1 MCEPSAR
8 EVLRGEAVY
17 APTLCRRGAFAP
29 VQLYDLVG
37 TVAPALE
44 VRPDAKSRV
53 DLSHTALQLLSYVV
67 VEMIPVV
74 VADDEVVDLGE
85 VSDVEDL
92 RALEEGVGDA
102 EGCALDEDG
111 VNEVAHAIH
120 LQEIARV
127 AEPYDEVL
135 RAVKLL
141 QVVTHHG
148 DAIDRADIIGAVEE
162 ELPEDLDAVAHRAG
176 LHSLGHG
183 VAILEAP
190 VTIVRR
196 VLDALQS
203 CTRGE
208 RPEGGAVEDEVADA
222 EEDGDDDAEGNEE
235 CHKAALDFTHRS
247 TRIYMYG

>member
-1 MCEPSAR
+1 M
-8 EVLRGEAVY
+8 
-17 APTLCRRGAFAP
+17 
-29 VQLYDLVG
+29 
-37 TVAPALE
+37 
-44 VRPDAKSRV
+44 RPDAKSRV
-53 DLSHTALQLLSYVV
+53 DLAHTALQLLSYVV
-67 VEMIPVV
+67 VEVIPVV

-111 VNEVAHAIH
+111 INEVAHAVH

-148 DAIDRADIIGAVEE
+148 DAVDRADVIGAIKE

-190 VTIVRR
+190 VTIVR
-196 VLDALQS
+196 
-203 CTRGE
+203 
-208 RPEGGAVEDEVADA
+208 
-222 EEDGDDDAEGNEE
+222 
-235 CHKAALDFTHRS
+235 
-247 TRIYMYG
+247 